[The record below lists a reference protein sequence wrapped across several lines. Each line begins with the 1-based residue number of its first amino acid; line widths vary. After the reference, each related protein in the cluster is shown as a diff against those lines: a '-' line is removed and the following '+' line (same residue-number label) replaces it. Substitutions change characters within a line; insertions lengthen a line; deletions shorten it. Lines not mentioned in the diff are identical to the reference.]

1 MHKFWITLS
10 KRFAKQRWL
19 SIGNGQEN
27 PRRASR
33 LTASLLPILQSI
45 DADAHKLCKCT
56 LTYTKLLSQKLH
68 ILLGLHST
76 TSFNRPHAR
85 RPLGA
90 TQNLSSILHAFKK
103 LSKIFLIHVCMPPQS
118 CQLPFSVLRS
128 SSLLRPVNT
137 LVSRKIMHILYAIGV
152 YSVKCTMHRR
162 VDVSPSPS

>member
-68 ILLGLHST
+68 ILIGLHST

-128 SSLLRPVNT
+128 SSLFRF
-137 LVSRKIMHILYAIGV
+137 SCRHISSIFCHQNPNSKSNETHLACRDQIPTNE
-152 YSVKCTMHRR
+152 S
-162 VDVSPSPS
+162 S